1 MAGIVEPSAAG
12 VAVGYR
18 SAMAADGGTSL
29 KRGLLALEVLAR
41 AEGRDEAGLGVVD
54 VARRLGVDKSQASRT
69 LRALADHG
77 LVERDAAS
85 RGYRLGPRLFAYAA
99 LVSER
104 RLLRTA
110 PPVLEQLVSA
120 LGERAHLSVLDGT
133 AVLTLLS
140 HSPPHAV
147 QAAGW
152 AGRTVPAY
160 CSAAGRALLADH
172 DPAALQALLDGVELV
187 PLGPNTVAS
196 AAEVTARVREAA
208 ERGYAVADE
217 ELEPGLSAVAA
228 PVRRFDGRI
237 VAALNVSGPSFRFRP
252 RLPEAGEAVMRAA
265 QELSARLREESVADP
280 ATRVVP

>member
-1 MAGIVEPSAAG
+1 M
-12 VAVGYR
+12 R
-18 SAMAADGGTSL
+18 SPLATPAIQLARMAADGGASL
-29 KRGLLALEVLAR
+29 RRGLLTLEILAR
-41 AEGRDEAGLGVVD
+41 AGGQDDAGLGVVD

-77 LVERDAAS
+77 LAERDAAS

-110 PPVLEQLVSA
+110 PPVLEQLVNA
-120 LGERAHLSVLDGT
+120 LGERAHLSVLEGRS
-133 AVLTLLS
+133 VLTLLS

-160 CSAAGRALLADH
+160 CSAAGRALMADH
-172 DPAALQALLDGVELV
+172 DPAAMRALLDGVELV
-187 PLGPNTVAS
+187 PLAPNTVVGM
-196 AAEVTARVREAA
+196 AELRARVQEAVD
-208 ERGYAVADE
+208 RGYAVADE

-252 RLPEAGEAVMRAA
+252 RLKEAGEEVARAA
-265 QELSARLREESVADP
+265 ERLSARLREQVVADS
-280 ATRVVP
+280 ATRVVT